1 MKPQQSSNKPVRSQ
15 AIVVGLDINDP
26 QFTGHLD
33 EAVEL
38 VTSAGAGVAATITGK
53 RARPDASTF
62 AGSGK
67 VEEIAEA
74 VALHDANL
82 VVFNHQLS
90 PIQIRNIEKIVNVR
104 VIDRTDLILDIFG
117 QRARSAE
124 GKLQV
129 ELAQMQHLMTRLV
142 KGWTHLERQ
151 RGGIGVRGG
160 PGETQLEIDRRL
172 VGERIKRLKEKLKK
186 LGRQRNVQRAS
197 RRRAGVFN
205 VGIVGYTNAGK
216 STLFNRMTRSGT
228 YVADKLFATLDTT
241 TRKLYIEPGIH
252 VTLSDTVGF
261 IRDLPH
267 GLVAAFRAT
276 LIEAME
282 ADLLLHVIDAASD
295 AHQQHIVDVN
305 LVLTEIGA
313 NDIPQVLVF
322 NKIDRLGGI
331 PFATVLRNED
341 DKIVE
346 LRVSALSGLGVDL
359 VRETIKEHAT
369 ASGLSADANN
379 YGEAEINANANA
391 SAGANANAHQGEPQ
405 QSSSFLRAGLRC
417 ESENLIETSQPPIAD
432 TIRSEL
438 NAVI

>member
-1 MKPQQSSNKPVRSQ
+1 MKPQHFSNQPARSQ
-15 AIVVGLDINDP
+15 TIVVGIDFSDLH
-26 QFTGHLD
+26 FSESLA

-38 VTSAGAGVAATITGK
+38 VVSAGAGVAMTITGK
-53 RARPDASTF
+53 RPRPDAATF
-62 AGSGK
+62 AGAGK
-67 VEEIAEA
+67 IDEIAAA
-74 VALHDANL
+74 VVAHDANL

-90 PIQIRNIEKIVNVR
+90 PIQIRNIEKIVGAR
-104 VIDRTDLILDIFG
+104 VIDRTDLIIDIFA

-129 ELAQMQHLMTRLV
+129 ELAQMQHLLTRLV

-186 LGRQRNVQRAS
+186 LERQRNTQRLS

-216 STLFNRMTRSGT
+216 STLFNRMTRSAG

-276 LIEAME
+276 LTEAME
-282 ADLLLHVIDAASD
+282 ADLLLHVVDGASAARE
-295 AHQQHIVDVN
+295 QHIEDVN
-305 LVLTEIGA
+305 IVLAEIGA
-313 NDIPQVLVF
+313 TTIPQVIVF
-322 NKIDRLGGI
+322 NKLDKLDGMAV
-331 PFATVLRNED
+331 ATTMRDEN

-346 LRVSALSGLGVDL
+346 LRVSALTGNGIDL
-359 VRETIKEHAT
+359 VRNAIKEYAMANGFPAT
-369 ASGLSADANN
+369 
-379 YGEAEINANANA
+379 
-391 SAGANANAHQGEPQ
+391 
-405 QSSSFLRAGLRC
+405 SSSDVAYLGDSHPENPDRMKPRLNDSVPDFEVATIAPTYE
-417 ESENLIETSQPPIAD
+417 ESDNQ
-432 TIRSEL
+432 RSVL

>member
-1 MKPQQSSNKPVRSQ
+1 M
-15 AIVVGLDINDP
+15 DINDLL
-26 QFTGHLD
+26 FDERLA

-38 VTSAGAGVAATITGK
+38 VTSAGAGVAQTVTGK

-67 VEEIAEA
+67 VEEIAAA
-74 VALHDANL
+74 VIAHDANL

-90 PIQIRNIEKIVNVR
+90 PIQIRNVEKIVGVR

-160 PGETQLEIDRRL
+160 PGETQLELDRRL
-172 VGERIKRLKEKLKK
+172 VGERIKRLKERLRKLE
-186 LGRQRNVQRAS
+186 RQHNTQRSS

-216 STLFNRMTRSGT
+216 STLFNRMTRAGT
-228 YVADKLFATLDTT
+228 YVADKFFATLDTT

-261 IRDLPH
+261 IRELPH

-276 LIEAME
+276 LTEAME
-282 ADLLLHVIDAASD
+282 ADLLLHVVDAASSTRE
-295 AHQQHIVDVN
+295 QEIEDVN
-305 LVLTEIGA
+305 LVLAEIGA
-313 NDIPQVLVF
+313 TSIPQIIVY
-322 NKIDRLGGI
+322 NKIDKLEGI
-331 PFATVLRNED
+331 PIAAILRNED
-341 DKIVE
+341 GKIAE
-346 LRVSALSGLGVDL
+346 LRVSALAGIGMDL
-359 VRETIKEHAT
+359 VRDTIKEHAVDNGFSAAHEPFSEPVDIAT
-369 ASGLSADANN
+369 MHEAQEDPLSPLASRHGRAECGL
-379 YGEAEINANANA
+379 EA
-391 SAGANANAHQGEPQ
+391 SK
-405 QSSSFLRAGLRC
+405 SR
-417 ESENLIETSQPPIAD
+417 D
-432 TIRSEL
+432 TDTTRSEL

>member
-1 MKPQQSSNKPVRSQ
+1 MPLRAH
-15 AIVVGLDINDP
+15 AIVVGMDISDP
-26 QFTGHLD
+26 LFDERLA

-38 VTSAGAGVAATITGK
+38 VTSAGALVSQTVVGR
-53 RARPDASTF
+53 RAKPDAATF

-74 VALHDANL
+74 VVAHDASL

-90 PIQIRNIEKIVNVR
+90 PIQIRNIEKTVGVR

-172 VGERIKRLKEKLKK
+172 VGERIKRLKEKLRK
-186 LGRQRNVQRAS
+186 LERQRNTQRAG

-205 VGIVGYTNAGK
+205 VSIVGYTNAGK
-216 STLFNRMTRSGT
+216 STLFNRMTRSST

-241 TRKLYIEPGIH
+241 TRKLYIDPGIH
-252 VTLSDTVGF
+252 VTMSDTVGF

-267 GLVAAFRAT
+267 GLVAAFHAT
-276 LIEAME
+276 LTEAME
-282 ADLLLHVIDAASD
+282 ADLLLHVVDASASMREQQMEDVNAVLEEIDATA
-295 AHQQHIVDVN
+295 
-305 LVLTEIGA
+305 
-313 NDIPQVLVF
+313 IPQIVIY
-322 NKIDRLGGI
+322 NKIDQLDGA
-331 PFATVLRNED
+331 PVASALRNED
-341 DKIVE
+341 GKIVE
-346 LRVSALSGLGVDL
+346 LRVSALAGIGMDL
-359 VRETIKEHAT
+359 MRESIREFAEENGFGAGHALLVPDDAQDAPAANETAHITNDPFLSATGHDTGSDDQRDINSTRET
-369 ASGLSADANN
+369 
-379 YGEAEINANANA
+379 
-391 SAGANANAHQGEPQ
+391 
-405 QSSSFLRAGLRC
+405 
-417 ESENLIETSQPPIAD
+417 D
-432 TIRSEL
+432 TTRSEM

>member
-1 MKPQQSSNKPVRSQ
+1 MIAIPLLMKPQQTSNQPLRSQ
-15 AIVVGLDINDP
+15 AVVVGLDINDAL
-26 QFTGHLD
+26 FDEHLA

-38 VTSAGAGVAATITGK
+38 VTSAGVSVSQTVTGK

-67 VEEIAEA
+67 VDEIAAA
-74 VALHDANL
+74 VAAHDANL

-90 PIQIRNIEKIVNVR
+90 PIQIRNIEKIVGAR

-151 RGGIGVRGG
+151 RGGISVRGG
-160 PGETQLEIDRRL
+160 PGEKQLELDRRL
-172 VGERIKRLKEKLKK
+172 VGDRIKRLKEKLKK
-186 LGRQRNVQRAS
+186 LERQRNTQRAG

-216 STLFNRMTRSGT
+216 STLFNRITRSGT

-252 VTLSDTVGF
+252 VTVSDTVGF
-261 IRDLPH
+261 IHDLPH

-276 LIEAME
+276 LTEAME
-282 ADLLLHVIDAASD
+282 ADLLLHVVDAASQMRE
-295 AHQQHIVDVN
+295 QQIDDVN
-305 LVLTEIGA
+305 QVLVEIGA
-313 NDIPQVLVF
+313 DAIPQVIVY
-322 NKIDRLGGI
+322 NKIDRLEGNPVAAI
-331 PFATVLRNED
+331 LRNED
-341 DKIVE
+341 GKIAE
-346 LRVSALSGLGVDL
+346 LRVSALAGTGMDL
-359 VRETIKEHAT
+359 VRQTIREHAVEGGFSET
-369 ASGLSADANN
+369 HDPLPAPVENATTNDTTWHESHDDPLFTPAGL
-379 YGEAEINANANA
+379 YGEPDGGQEATKT
-391 SAGANANAHQGEPQ
+391 
-405 QSSSFLRAGLRC
+405 RD
-417 ESENLIETSQPPIAD
+417 AD
-432 TIRSEL
+432 TSRSEM
-438 NAVI
+438 NAII

>member
-1 MKPQQSSNKPVRSQ
+1 MKPQHSSNKPLRSQ
-15 AIVVGLDINDP
+15 AIVVGMDINDSL
-26 QFTGHLD
+26 FDERLA

-38 VTSAGAGVAATITGK
+38 VTSAGAGVAQTIAGK
-53 RARPDASTF
+53 RSRPDASTF

-67 VEEIAEA
+67 VEEIAAA
-74 VALHDANL
+74 VAAHDANL

-90 PIQIRNIEKIVNVR
+90 PIQIRNIEKIVGAR

-186 LGRQRNVQRAS
+186 LERQRNTQRSS

-252 VTLSDTVGF
+252 VTVSDTVGF

-267 GLVAAFRAT
+267 GLVAAFHAT
-276 LIEAME
+276 LTEAME
-282 ADLLLHVIDAASD
+282 ADLLLHVVDAASLTRE
-295 AHQQHIVDVN
+295 QQIEDVN
-305 LVLTEIGA
+305 LVLAEIGA
-313 NDIPQVLVF
+313 TTIPQVVVY
-322 NKIDRLGGI
+322 NKIDKLDSI
-331 PFATVLRNED
+331 PVASILRDED
-341 DKIVE
+341 GKIVE
-346 LRVSALSGLGVDL
+346 LRASALAGIGMDL
-359 VRETIKEHAT
+359 VRDTVKEYAIQIESDFAAAHEYHGNPT
-369 ASGLSADANN
+369 AIAVPH
-379 YGEAEINANANA
+379 EAPK
-391 SAGANANAHQGEPQ
+391 SP
-405 QSSSFLRAGLRC
+405 
-417 ESENLIETSQPPIAD
+417 D
-432 TIRSEL
+432 TDPTRSEL

>member
-1 MKPQQSSNKPVRSQ
+1 MKPQHFSNQPARSQ
-15 AIVVGLDINDP
+15 TIVVGIDFSDLH
-26 QFTGHLD
+26 FSESLA

-38 VTSAGAGVAATITGK
+38 VVSAGAGVAMTITGK
-53 RARPDASTF
+53 RPRPDAATF
-62 AGSGK
+62 AGAGK
-67 VEEIAEA
+67 IDEIAAA
-74 VALHDANL
+74 VVARDANL

-90 PIQIRNIEKIVNVR
+90 PIQIRNIEKIVGAR
-104 VIDRTDLILDIFG
+104 VIDRTDLIIDIFA

-129 ELAQMQHLMTRLV
+129 ELAQMQHLLTRLV

-186 LGRQRNVQRAS
+186 LERQRNTQRLS

-216 STLFNRMTRSGT
+216 STLFNRMTRSAG

-276 LIEAME
+276 LTEAME
-282 ADLLLHVIDAASD
+282 ADLLLHVVDGASAARE
-295 AHQQHIVDVN
+295 QHIEDVN
-305 LVLTEIGA
+305 IVLAEIGA
-313 NDIPQVLVF
+313 TTIPQVIVF
-322 NKIDRLGGI
+322 NKLDKLDGMAV
-331 PFATVLRNED
+331 ATTMRDEN
-341 DKIVE
+341 DKIAE
-346 LRVSALSGLGVDL
+346 LRVSALTGNGIDL
-359 VRETIKEHAT
+359 VRNAIKEYAMANGFPAT
-369 ASGLSADANN
+369 
-379 YGEAEINANANA
+379 
-391 SAGANANAHQGEPQ
+391 
-405 QSSSFLRAGLRC
+405 SSSDVAYLGDSHPENPDRMKPRLNDSVPDFEVATIAPTYE
-417 ESENLIETSQPPIAD
+417 ESDNQ
-432 TIRSEL
+432 RSVL

>member
-1 MKPQQSSNKPVRSQ
+1 MKPQHTSNQPLRSQ
-15 AIVVGLDINDP
+15 AVVVGIDFADP
-26 QFTGHLD
+26 DFDERLA

-38 VTSAGAGVAATITGK
+38 VTSAGAGVAQTVTGK

-67 VEEIAEA
+67 VEEIAAA
-74 VALHDANL
+74 VAAHDANQ

-90 PIQIRNIEKIVNVR
+90 PIQIRNIEKIVGVR

-186 LGRQRNVQRAS
+186 IERQRNTQRSS

-216 STLFNRMTRSGT
+216 STLFNRMTRSAT

-252 VTLSDTVGF
+252 VAMSDTVGF

-276 LIEAME
+276 LTEAME
-282 ADLLLHVIDAASD
+282 ADLLLHVVDAASPMRE
-295 AHQQHIVDVN
+295 QQIDDVN
-305 LVLTEIGA
+305 LVLAEIGA
-313 NDIPQVLVF
+313 MSIPQVIVY
-322 NKIDRLGGI
+322 NKIDKLDDTPI
-331 PFATVLRNED
+331 AAILRNED
-341 DKIVE
+341 GKIAE
-346 LRVSALSGLGVDL
+346 LRVSALAGNGMDL
-359 VRETIKEHAT
+359 VRDTIKEHAIENGLFT
-369 ASGLSADANN
+369 AH
-379 YGEAEINANANA
+379 EPFREPAEIEEMREAQETPLSRQA
-391 SAGANANAHQGEPQ
+391 SQHGTPE
-405 QSSSFLRAGLRC
+405 RGLDAPKSR
-417 ESENLIETSQPPIAD
+417 D
-432 TIRSEL
+432 TDTTRSEL
-438 NAVI
+438 NAVN

>member
-1 MKPQQSSNKPVRSQ
+1 MKPQHFSNQPARSQ
-15 AIVVGLDINDP
+15 TIVVGIDFSDLH
-26 QFTGHLD
+26 FSESLA

-38 VTSAGAGVAATITGK
+38 VVSAGAGVAMTITGK
-53 RARPDASTF
+53 RPRPDAATF
-62 AGSGK
+62 AGAGK
-67 VEEIAEA
+67 IDEIAAA
-74 VALHDANL
+74 VVAHDANL

-90 PIQIRNIEKIVNVR
+90 PIQIRNIEKIVGAR
-104 VIDRTDLILDIFG
+104 VIDRTDLIIDIFA

-129 ELAQMQHLMTRLV
+129 ELAQMQHLLTRLV

-186 LGRQRNVQRAS
+186 LERQRNTQRLS

-216 STLFNRMTRSGT
+216 STLFNRMTRSAG

-241 TRKLYIEPGIH
+241 TRKVYIEPGIH

-276 LIEAME
+276 LTEAME
-282 ADLLLHVIDAASD
+282 ADLLLHVVDGASAARE
-295 AHQQHIVDVN
+295 QHIEDVN
-305 LVLTEIGA
+305 IVLAEIGA
-313 NDIPQVLVF
+313 TTIPQVIVF
-322 NKIDRLGGI
+322 NKLDKLDGMAV
-331 PFATVLRNED
+331 ATTMRDEN
-341 DKIVE
+341 DKIAE
-346 LRVSALSGLGVDL
+346 LRVSALTGNGIDL
-359 VRETIKEHAT
+359 VRNAIKEYAMANGFPAT
-369 ASGLSADANN
+369 
-379 YGEAEINANANA
+379 
-391 SAGANANAHQGEPQ
+391 
-405 QSSSFLRAGLRC
+405 SSSDVAYLGDSYPENPDRMKPRLNDSVPDFEVATIAPTYE
-417 ESENLIETSQPPIAD
+417 ESDNQ
-432 TIRSEL
+432 RSVL

>member
-1 MKPQQSSNKPVRSQ
+1 MKPQHISNQPLRSQ
-15 AIVVGLDINDP
+15 AIVVGLDISDP
-26 QFTGHLD
+26 LFDERLA

-38 VTSAGAGVAATITGK
+38 VTSAGAGVAQTVTGK

-67 VEEIAEA
+67 VAEIAAA
-74 VALHDANL
+74 VAAHDANL

-90 PIQIRNIEKIVNVR
+90 PIQIRNIEKIVGVR

-172 VGERIKRLKEKLKK
+172 VGERIRRLKEKLKK
-186 LGRQRNVQRAS
+186 LERQRNTQRAG
-197 RRRAGVFN
+197 RQRAGVFN
-205 VGIVGYTNAGK
+205 VSIVGYTNAGK
-216 STLFNRMTRSGT
+216 SSLFNRMTRSGT
-228 YVADKLFATLDTT
+228 FVADKLFATLDTT
-241 TRKLYIEPGIH
+241 TRKLYIDPGIH
-252 VTLSDTVGF
+252 VTMSDTVGF

-276 LIEAME
+276 LTEAME
-282 ADLLLHVIDAASD
+282 SDLLLHVVDAASSMRE
-295 AHQQHIVDVN
+295 QQIDDVN
-305 LVLTEIGA
+305 LVLAEIGA
-313 NDIPQVLVF
+313 TAIPQVIVY
-322 NKIDRLGGI
+322 NKIDKLEGMPI
-331 PFATVLRNED
+331 PVVLRNED
-341 DKIVE
+341 GKIAE
-346 LRVSALSGLGVDL
+346 LRVSALAGIGMDL
-359 VRETIKEHAT
+359 MRDAIKEHAL
-369 ASGLSADANN
+369 ANGFSAVH
-379 YGEAEINANANA
+379 E
-391 SAGANANAHQGEPQ
+391 
-405 QSSSFLRAGLRC
+405 SFGKPVGIATTHK
-417 ESENLIETSQPPIAD
+417 ETQDRD
-432 TIRSEL
+432 TTRSEL

>member
-1 MKPQQSSNKPVRSQ
+1 M
-15 AIVVGLDINDP
+15 VGMDINDSL
-26 QFTGHLD
+26 FGERLA

-38 VTSAGAGVAATITGK
+38 VTSAGATVAQTVTGK

-67 VEEIAEA
+67 VEEIAA
-74 VALHDANL
+74 SVAAHDANL

-90 PIQIRNIEKIVNVR
+90 PIQIRNIEKVVGVR

-129 ELAQMQHLMTRLV
+129 DLAQMQHLMTRLV

-160 PGETQLEIDRRL
+160 PGETQLELDRRL

-186 LGRQRNVQRAS
+186 LERQRNTQRSS

-216 STLFNRMTRSGT
+216 STLFNRMTHSST

-241 TRKLYIEPGIH
+241 TRKLYVEPGIH
-252 VTLSDTVGF
+252 VTVSDTVGF

-276 LIEAME
+276 LTEAME
-282 ADLLLHVIDAASD
+282 ADLLLHVVDVAGSMRE
-295 AHQQHIVDVN
+295 QQIVDVN
-305 LVLTEIGA
+305 LVLAEIGA
-313 NDIPQVLVF
+313 TSIKQVIVL
-322 NKIDRLGGI
+322 NKIDKLEGT
-331 PFATVLRNED
+331 PFAVILRNED
-341 DKIVE
+341 GKIAE
-346 LRVSALSGLGVDL
+346 LRVSALEGIGMDL
-359 VRETIKEHAT
+359 VRQAVKEHAIDNGCCIAHEQFSEPVGIAT
-369 ASGLSADANN
+369 LREAQEMPLSRLASQRGKPESGL
-379 YGEAEINANANA
+379 EV
-391 SAGANANAHQGEPQ
+391 PKT
-405 QSSSFLRAGLRC
+405 R
-417 ESENLIETSQPPIAD
+417 D
-432 TIRSEL
+432 TDTTRSEL

>member
-1 MKPQQSSNKPVRSQ
+1 MKPQHSSNKPLRSQ
-15 AIVVGLDINDP
+15 AIVVGMDINDSL
-26 QFTGHLD
+26 FDERLA

-38 VTSAGAGVAATITGK
+38 VTSAGAGVAETITGK

-67 VEEIAEA
+67 VEEIAAA
-74 VALHDANL
+74 VAAHDANL

-90 PIQIRNIEKIVNVR
+90 PIQIRNIEKIVGVR

-172 VGERIKRLKEKLKK
+172 VGVRIKRLKEKLKK
-186 LGRQRNVQRAS
+186 LERQRSTQRLS

-216 STLFNRMTRSGT
+216 STLFNRLTRSDT

-252 VTLSDTVGF
+252 VTVSDTVGF

-267 GLVAAFRAT
+267 GLVAAFHAT
-276 LIEAME
+276 LTEAME
-282 ADLLLHVIDAASD
+282 ADLLLHVVDAASLMRE
-295 AHQQHIVDVN
+295 QQIEDVN
-305 LVLTEIGA
+305 LVLAEIGA
-313 NDIPQVLVF
+313 TSIPQVIVY
-322 NKIDRLGGI
+322 NKIDKLD
-331 PFATVLRNED
+331 ATPVAAILRNED
-341 DKIVE
+341 GKIAE
-346 LRVSALSGLGVDL
+346 SRVSALAGIGMDL
-359 VRETIKEHAT
+359 VRDTIKEYAVAIEHDLA
-369 ASGLSADANN
+369 AENEHHGDP
-379 YGEAEINANANA
+379 AEIEI
-391 SAGANANAHQGEPQ
+391 SH
-405 QSSSFLRAGLRC
+405 
-417 ESENLIETSQPPIAD
+417 ETTEYLD
-432 TIRSEL
+432 TDTTRSEM